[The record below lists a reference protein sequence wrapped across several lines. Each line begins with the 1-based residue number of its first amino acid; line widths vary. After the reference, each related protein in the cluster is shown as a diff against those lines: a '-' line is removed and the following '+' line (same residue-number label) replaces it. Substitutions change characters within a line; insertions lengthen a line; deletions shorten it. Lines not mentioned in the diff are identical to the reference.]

1 MCTYLGGVLLYF
13 ISYIRTK
20 THETR
25 NEALRIKK
33 KEKSPSSISITY
45 IYNEGLK
52 TNTFKVIWNFNNNVY
67 NRCFR
72 RGMLYIFYK

>member
-52 TNTFKVIWNFNNNVY
+52 TNKYRSFI
-67 NRCFR
+67 RCIQSNLEF
-72 RGMLYIFYK
+72 